1 MPEYLIRSG
10 TFTAIVVAENR
21 VTAIEQAIRLR
32 SSDSGEPVQM
42 GDVTQ
47 VINLDECEAAT
58 WYTKTQGVLELLKFE
73 ENPCGVSVEPTNPLS
88 LN

>member
-1 MPEYLIRSG
+1 MPEYLVRSG

-21 VTAIEQAIRLR
+21 VTAIEQAIKFR
-32 SSDSGEPVQM
+32 SSDSGEPVEM
-42 GDVTQ
+42 GEVTQ
-47 VINLDECEAAT
+47 VIDLDACEAAT